1 MEHNLLAVCITLHPK
16 RNEVQNVLTM
26 SKQFGAGSRSCI
38 GKNISLLE
46 MTKLVPSLVKRFDF
60 VPADEEEWTTHSG
73 WFVKQSIDVRVV
85 DRMR

>member
-1 MEHNLLAVCITLHPK
+1 LP
-16 RNEVQNVLTM
+16 Q
-26 SKQFGAGSRSCI
+26 QFGAGTRTCI

-60 VPADEEEWTTHSG
+60 VPADKEEWTTHSG